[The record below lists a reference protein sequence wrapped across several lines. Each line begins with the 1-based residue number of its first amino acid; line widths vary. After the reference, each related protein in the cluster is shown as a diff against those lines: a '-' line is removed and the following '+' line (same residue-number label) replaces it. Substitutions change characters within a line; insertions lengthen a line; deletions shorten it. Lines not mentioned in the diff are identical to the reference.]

1 MDFHVYGTQAVQ
13 AIRYVQDNLGGK
25 WSQKE
30 YRQIV
35 NNMTFKQFQLKA
47 KKFFREQ
54 LRVTDYIDVNAAALN
69 IRNNIPFRGPTI
81 YILFAAIVIA
91 SVGLNVN
98 SIPVIIG
105 AMLISPL
112 MSPIIG
118 FGMGLGTN
126 DTQLLLRSLK
136 NLGIMFGIS
145 LIASTL
151 YFLLT
156 PLETDNPTELLART
170 NPSIYDVMIAF
181 FGGVAGILEL
191 SRKEKGTV
199 ISGVAIAT
207 ALMPPL
213 CTVGYGIANWNWHY
227 AGGALYL
234 FFINCVFIA
243 LATFLAVKF
252 LRFPMAE
259 EQHTHSRRK
268 IISYSLLIV
277 VVLVPSFFS
286 AYNIVRENRFA
297 TEVRHFVKENKTIG
311 STYIYDYSTDLSVKP
326 YTLTLRLA
334 GEALSQNDRARLYT
348 EADKFGIGHNQ
359 IIFQEDA
366 TIEVRRLNETE
377 IMRDWLSST
386 EAQLRQR
393 DDSIRSLRA
402 QLDAYRALQLPSAQI
417 AAELRSQWPEIA
429 GVTLA
434 RSDASVILLLTAAP
448 PKTAGAETDSVAAT
462 LRAEDLER
470 IHNWL
475 TVRLQE
481 ANVEVIVR

>member
-1 MDFHVYGTQAVQ
+1 
-13 AIRYVQDNLGGK
+13 
-25 WSQKE
+25 
-30 YRQIV
+30 
-35 NNMTFKQFQLKA
+35 MTYKQLKHNA
-47 KKFFREQ
+47 RKFFREQ
-54 LRVTDYIDVNAAALN
+54 LRLADYIDVRAAADN

-81 YILFAAIVIA
+81 YILFVAIVIA

-126 DTQLLLRSLK
+126 DTKLLMRSLK
-136 NLGIMFGIS
+136 NLGIMFAIS

-151 YFLLT
+151 YFLVT

-181 FGGVAGILEL
+181 FGGLAGILEL

-199 ISGVAIAT
+199 LSGVAIAT

-213 CTVGYGIANWNWHY
+213 CTVGYGIANLNWHY

-243 LATFLAVKF
+243 LATFIMVKF
-252 LRFPMAE
+252 LNFPLAVE
-259 EQHTHSRRK
+259 HETRSWRK
-268 IISYSLLIV
+268 TISYSLLLL

-286 AYNIVRENRFA
+286 AYNIVRENEFSINA
-297 TEVRHFVKENKTIG
+297 RHFVKDNQTIG
-311 STYIYDYSTDLSVKP
+311 GTYIYDYSTDMSAKP
-326 YTLTLRLA
+326 YKITLRLA
-334 GEALSQNDRARLYT
+334 GETLSTENRARFYS
-348 EADKFGIGHNQ
+348 EAEKHGIRHEQ
-359 IIFQEDA
+359 IVFEEDA

-377 IMRDWLSST
+377 IMRDWLTNT

-393 DDSIRSLRA
+393 DDSIRSLRT
-402 QLDAYRALQLPSAQI
+402 QLDAFEALQLPSDQI
-417 AAELRSQWPEIA
+417 KAELLSQWPEIA
-429 GVTLA
+429 DITLA
-434 RSDASVILLLTAAP
+434 RADSSVILLITTPDVTMPEENLT
-448 PKTAGAETDSVAAT
+448 
-462 LRAEDLER
+462 R

-475 TVRLQE
+475 SVRLQE
-481 ANVEVIVR
+481 PAVEVIVRH

>member
-1 MDFHVYGTQAVQ
+1 M
-13 AIRYVQDNLGGK
+13 
-25 WSQKE
+25 
-30 YRQIV
+30 
-35 NNMTFKQFQLKA
+35 
-47 KKFFREQ
+47 REQ
-54 LRVTDYIDVNAAALN
+54 LSLTDYIDVQAASEN
-69 IRNNIPFRGPTI
+69 IRNSIPFRGPTV
-81 YILFAAIVIA
+81 YILFTAIVIA

-126 DTQLLLRSLK
+126 DTKLLLRSLK
-136 NLGIMFGIS
+136 NLGIMFAIS

-151 YFLLT
+151 YFLVT

-213 CTVGYGIANWNWHY
+213 CTVGYGIAKLNWHY

-243 LATFLAVKF
+243 LATFLVVKF
-252 LRFPMAE
+252 LHYPLAVE
-259 EQHTHSRRK
+259 KDKHTWRK
-268 IISYSLLIV
+268 IISYGLLIL

-286 AYNIVRENRFA
+286 AYSIVRENEFA
-297 TEVRHFVKENKTIG
+297 IQARHFVKDNKTVG
-311 STYIYDYSTDLSVKP
+311 GTYIFDYTTDTSVKP

-334 GEALSQNDRARLYT
+334 GEALSTESRAKLYT
-348 EADKFGIGHNQ
+348 EAEKHNIRHEQ
-359 IIFQEDA
+359 IIFIEDA

-377 IMRDWLSST
+377 IMKDWLSST
-386 EAQLRQR
+386 EEQLRQR
-393 DDSIRSLRA
+393 DDSIISLNAR
-402 QLDAYRALQLPSAQI
+402 LEAYEALQLPSKQI
-417 AAELRSQWPEIA
+417 AAELRSQWPEIKD
-429 GVTLA
+429 VTLA
-434 RSDASVILLLTAAP
+434 RADSSVILLLT
-448 PKTAGAETDSVAAT
+448 TSRR
-462 LRAEDLER
+462 LRPGDIQR
-470 IHNWL
+470 IQNWL
-475 TVRLQE
+475 AVRLQTKK
-481 ANVEVIVR
+481 VEVIVR

>member
-1 MDFHVYGTQAVQ
+1 
-13 AIRYVQDNLGGK
+13 
-25 WSQKE
+25 
-30 YRQIV
+30 
-35 NNMTFKQFQLKA
+35 MTYNEIKHKSR
-47 KKFFREQ
+47 KFFREQ
-54 LRVTDYIDVNAAALN
+54 LRVTDYIDVQAASEN
-69 IRNNIPFRGPTI
+69 IRNNIPFRGPTV
-81 YILFAAIVIA
+81 YILFTAIVIA

-126 DTQLLLRSLK
+126 DTKLLLHSLK
-136 NLGIMFGIS
+136 NLGIMFAIS

-181 FGGVAGILEL
+181 FGGVAGILEQ

-213 CTVGYGIANWNWHY
+213 CTVGYGIAKLNWHY

-243 LATFLAVKF
+243 LATFLMVKF
-252 LRFPMAE
+252 LHYPMAE
-259 EQHTHSRRK
+259 EQDQRSWRK
-268 IISYSLLIV
+268 MVSYSLLIL

-286 AYNIVRENRFA
+286 GYSIVQENQFA
-297 TEVRHFVKENKTIG
+297 TQARYFVKENRTVG
-311 STYIYDYSTDLSVKP
+311 GTYIFDYTTDTSGKP

-334 GEALSQNDRARLYT
+334 GETLSNDSRAKLYT
-348 EADKFGIGHNQ
+348 EAEKHGIRHEQ
-359 IIFQEDA
+359 IIFIEDA

-377 IMRDWLSST
+377 IMKDWLSST
-386 EAQLRQR
+386 EEQLRQR
-393 DDSIRSLRA
+393 DDSIRSLNA
-402 QLDAYRALQLPSAQI
+402 QLDTYKAQVLPSEQI
-417 AAELRSQWPEIA
+417 AAELKSQWPEIA
-429 GVTLA
+429 DITLA
-434 RSDASVILLLTAAP
+434 RADSSIILLLTM
-448 PKTAGAETDSVAAT
+448 KDTIEQSN
-462 LRAEDLER
+462 LER
-470 IHNWL
+470 IQKGL
-475 TVRLQE
+475 AVRLQTTK
-481 ANVEVIVR
+481 VEIIVK

>member
-1 MDFHVYGTQAVQ
+1 MTY
-13 AIRYVQDNLGGK
+13 
-25 WSQKE
+25 KE
-30 YRQIV
+30 
-35 NNMTFKQFQLKA
+35 FKHRA
-47 KKFFREQ
+47 RKFFREQ
-54 LRVTDYIDVNAAALN
+54 LRLSDYIDVHAASEN

-126 DTQLLLRSLK
+126 DTKLLLRSLK

-151 YFLLT
+151 YFLVT

-213 CTVGYGIANWNWHY
+213 CTVGYGIAKLNWHY

-243 LATFLAVKF
+243 LATFLVVKF
-252 LRFPMAE
+252 LHFPMAVE
-259 EQHTHSRRK
+259 KDRHSWRQ
-268 IISYSLLIV
+268 IISYSLLIL

-286 AYNIVRENRFA
+286 AYSIVRENDFTTQAR
-297 TEVRHFVKENKTIG
+297 RFVKENKTVG
-311 STYIYDYSTDLSVKP
+311 GTYIFDYSTNTSVKP

-334 GEALSQNDRARLYT
+334 GEQLSKDSRAKLYT
-348 EADKFGIGHNQ
+348 EAEKHGIRHEQ
-359 IIFQEDA
+359 IIFHEDA
-366 TIEVRRLNETE
+366 TIEVRRLNERE
-377 IMRDWLSST
+377 IMKDWLSST
-386 EAQLRQR
+386 EEQLRQR
-393 DDSIRSLRA
+393 DDSIRSLNA
-402 QLDAYRALQLPSAQI
+402 QLDAYAALVLPSNQI
-417 AAELRSQWPEIA
+417 AAELRSQWPEIKD
-429 GVTLA
+429 VTLA
-434 RSDASVILLLTAAP
+434 RADESVILLLTTSDALQ
-448 PKTAGAETDSVAAT
+448 PKDI
-462 LRAEDLER
+462 ER

-475 TVRLQE
+475 SVRLQTPK
-481 ANVEVIVR
+481 VEVIVR

>member
-1 MDFHVYGTQAVQ
+1 
-13 AIRYVQDNLGGK
+13 
-25 WSQKE
+25 
-30 YRQIV
+30 
-35 NNMTFKQFQLKA
+35 MTYKQFRQSA
-47 KKFFREQ
+47 RKFMREQ
-54 LRVTDYIDVNAAALN
+54 LSLADYIDVQAASEN
-69 IRNNIPFRGPTI
+69 IRNSIPFRGPTV
-81 YILFAAIVIA
+81 YILFTAIVIA

-126 DTQLLLRSLK
+126 DTKLLLRSLK
-136 NLGIMFGIS
+136 NLGIMFAIS

-151 YFLLT
+151 YFLVT

-213 CTVGYGIANWNWHY
+213 CTVGYGIAKLNWHY

-243 LATFLAVKF
+243 LATFLVVKF
-252 LRFPMAE
+252 LHYPLAVE
-259 EQHTHSRRK
+259 KDKHTWRK
-268 IISYSLLIV
+268 IISYGLLIL

-286 AYNIVRENRFA
+286 AYSIVRENEFA
-297 TEVRHFVKENKTIG
+297 IQARHFVKDNKTVG
-311 STYIYDYSTDLSVKP
+311 GTYIFDYTTDTSVKP

-334 GEALSQNDRARLYT
+334 GEALSTDSRAKLYT
-348 EADKFGIGHNQ
+348 EAEKHNIRHEQ
-359 IIFQEDA
+359 IIFVEDA

-377 IMRDWLSST
+377 IMKDWLSST
-386 EAQLRQR
+386 EEQLRQR
-393 DDSIRSLRA
+393 DDSIISLNA
-402 QLDAYRALQLPSAQI
+402 QLEAYEALQLPSKQI
-417 AAELRSQWPEIA
+417 AAELRSQWPEIKD
-429 GVTLA
+429 VTLA
-434 RSDASVILLLTAAP
+434 RADSSVILLLTTSR
-448 PKTAGAETDSVAAT
+448 K
-462 LRAEDLER
+462 LRPNDIQR
-470 IHNWL
+470 IQNWL
-475 TVRLQE
+475 AVRLQTKK
-481 ANVEVIVR
+481 VEVIVR

>member
-1 MDFHVYGTQAVQ
+1 MTH
-13 AIRYVQDNLGGK
+13 
-25 WSQKE
+25 KE
-30 YRQIV
+30 
-35 NNMTFKQFQLKA
+35 FKHKA
-47 KKFFREQ
+47 RKFFREQ
-54 LRVTDYIDVNAAALN
+54 LRVTDYIDVQAASEN
-69 IRNNIPFRGPTI
+69 IRNNIPFRGPTV

-126 DTQLLLRSLK
+126 DTKLLLHSLK
-136 NLGIMFGIS
+136 NLGIMFAIS

-170 NPSIYDVMIAF
+170 TPSIYDVMIAF
-181 FGGVAGILEL
+181 FGGLAGILEQ

-213 CTVGYGIANWNWHY
+213 CTVGYGIAKLNWHY

-243 LATFLAVKF
+243 LATFLMVKF
-252 LRFPMAE
+252 LHYPMAE
-259 EQHTHSRRK
+259 EQGQRSWRK
-268 IISYSLLIV
+268 MISYSLLIL

-286 AYNIVRENRFA
+286 AYSIVQENQFA
-297 TEVRHFVKENKTIG
+297 TQARHFVKENRTISG
-311 STYIYDYSTDLSVKP
+311 TYIFDYTTDTSVKP

-334 GEALSQNDRARLYT
+334 GEQLSNDSRAKLYT
-348 EADKFGIGHNQ
+348 EAEKHGIRHEQ
-359 IIFQEDA
+359 IIFHEDA

-386 EAQLRQR
+386 EEQLRQR
-393 DDSIRSLRA
+393 DDSIRSLNA
-402 QLDAYRALQLPSAQI
+402 QLDTYKAQVLPSAQI
-417 AAELRSQWPEIA
+417 AAELKSQWPEIA
-429 GVTLA
+429 DITLA
-434 RSDASVILLLTAAP
+434 RADSSVILLLTMADTIEP
-448 PKTAGAETDSVAAT
+448 I
-462 LRAEDLER
+462 DLER
-470 IHNWL
+470 IQKGL
-475 TVRLQE
+475 AVRLQTTK
-481 ANVEVIVR
+481 VEIIVK

>member
-1 MDFHVYGTQAVQ
+1 
-13 AIRYVQDNLGGK
+13 
-25 WSQKE
+25 
-30 YRQIV
+30 
-35 NNMTFKQFQLKA
+35 MTLKQFKHNA
-47 KKFFREQ
+47 RKFFREQ
-54 LRVTDYIDVNAAALN
+54 LQVADYIDVRAAGEN

-81 YILFAAIVIA
+81 YILFVAIVIA

-126 DTQLLLRSLK
+126 DTKLLVQSIK
-136 NLGIMFGIS
+136 NLGIMFAIS

-151 YFLLT
+151 YFLVT

-181 FGGVAGILEL
+181 FGGLAGILEL

-199 ISGVAIAT
+199 LSGVAIAT

-213 CTVGYGIANWNWHY
+213 CTVGYGIANLNWHY

-243 LATFLAVKF
+243 LATFIMVKF
-252 LRFPMAE
+252 LNFPVVE
-259 EQHTHSRRK
+259 EK
-268 IISYSLLIV
+268 DSYSWRQSLSYGLLIL

-286 AYNIVRENRFA
+286 AYNIVRQNEFA
-297 TEVRHFVKENKTIG
+297 ISARRFVKANQTLG
-311 STYIYDYSTDLSVKP
+311 GTYIYDYATDMSAKP
-326 YTLTLRLA
+326 YKITLKLA
-334 GEALSQNDRARLYT
+334 GETLSTDNRARFYA
-348 EADKFGIGHNQ
+348 EAERHGIRHEQ
-359 IIFQEDA
+359 IVFEEDA

-386 EAQLRQR
+386 EQQLRQR
-393 DDSIRSLRA
+393 DDTIRSLRTRVA
-402 QLDAYRALQLPSAQI
+402 AYEALQLPSAQI
-417 AAELRSQWPEIA
+417 KAELLSQWPELA
-429 GVTLA
+429 DATLA
-434 RSDASVILLLTAAP
+434 RADSSVVLLLSASSEQMPEESLT
-448 PKTAGAETDSVAAT
+448 
-462 LRAEDLER
+462 R
-470 IHNWL
+470 IRNWL
-475 TVRLQE
+475 SVRLQE
-481 ANVEVIVR
+481 PVVEVIVR

>member
-1 MDFHVYGTQAVQ
+1 M
-13 AIRYVQDNLGGK
+13 
-25 WSQKE
+25 
-30 YRQIV
+30 
-35 NNMTFKQFQLKA
+35 
-47 KKFFREQ
+47 REQ
-54 LRVTDYIDVNAAALN
+54 LSLTDYIDVQAASEN
-69 IRNNIPFRGPTI
+69 IRNSIPFRGPTV
-81 YILFAAIVIA
+81 YILFTAIVIA

-126 DTQLLLRSLK
+126 DTKLLLRSLK
-136 NLGIMFGIS
+136 NLGIMFAIS

-151 YFLLT
+151 YFLVT

-213 CTVGYGIANWNWHY
+213 CTVGYGIAKLNWHY

-243 LATFLAVKF
+243 LATFLVVKF
-252 LRFPMAE
+252 LHYPLAVE
-259 EQHTHSRRK
+259 KDKHTWRK
-268 IISYSLLIV
+268 IISYGLLIL

-286 AYNIVRENRFA
+286 AYSIVRENEFA
-297 TEVRHFVKENKTIG
+297 IQARHFVKDNKTVG
-311 STYIYDYSTDLSVKP
+311 GTYIFDYTTDTSVKP

-334 GEALSQNDRARLYT
+334 GEALSTDSRAKLYT
-348 EADKFGIGHNQ
+348 EAEKHNIRHEQ
-359 IIFQEDA
+359 IIFVEDA

-377 IMRDWLSST
+377 IMKDWLSST
-386 EAQLRQR
+386 EEQLRQR
-393 DDSIRSLRA
+393 DDSIISLNA
-402 QLDAYRALQLPSAQI
+402 QLEAYAALQLPSKQI
-417 AAELRSQWPEIA
+417 AAELRSQWPEIKD
-429 GVTLA
+429 VTLA
-434 RSDASVILLLTAAP
+434 RADSSVILLLTTSR
-448 PKTAGAETDSVAAT
+448 K
-462 LRAEDLER
+462 LRPNDIQR
-470 IHNWL
+470 IQNWL
-475 TVRLQE
+475 AVRLQTKK
-481 ANVEVIVR
+481 VEVIVR

>member
-1 MDFHVYGTQAVQ
+1 MTY
-13 AIRYVQDNLGGK
+13 
-25 WSQKE
+25 KE
-30 YRQIV
+30 
-35 NNMTFKQFQLKA
+35 FKHKA
-47 KKFFREQ
+47 RKFFRQ
-54 LRVTDYIDVNAAALN
+54 HLRVTDYIDVHAASEN

-105 AMLISPL
+105 AMLVSPL

-126 DTQLLLRSLK
+126 DTKLLLRSLK
-136 NLGIMFGIS
+136 NLGIMFAIS

-151 YFLLT
+151 YFLVT

-213 CTVGYGIANWNWHY
+213 CTVGYGIAKLNWHY

-243 LATFLAVKF
+243 LATFLVVKF
-252 LRFPMAE
+252 LHFPMAE
-259 EQHTHSRRK
+259 EQDRRSWRK
-268 IISYSLLIV
+268 IVSYCLLIL

-286 AYNIVRENRFA
+286 AYSIVRENRFA
-297 TEVRHFVKENKTIG
+297 TEARHFVKENQTVSG
-311 STYIYDYSTDLSVKP
+311 TYIFDYTTDTSVKP

-334 GEALSQNDRARLYT
+334 GEQLSNDSRAKLYT
-348 EADKFGIGHNQ
+348 AAEKHGIRHEQ
-359 IIFQEDA
+359 IIFEEDA
-366 TIEVRRLNETE
+366 TIEIRRLNETE
-377 IMRDWLSST
+377 IMKDWLSAT
-386 EAQLRQR
+386 EEQLRQR
-393 DDSIRSLRA
+393 DDSIRSLNA
-402 QLDAYRALQLPSAQI
+402 QLDAYAALVLPSEQI
-417 AAELRSQWPEIA
+417 AAELRSQWPEIND
-429 GVTLA
+429 VTLA
-434 RSDASVILLLTAAP
+434 REDESIILLLTTS
-448 PKTAGAETDSVAAT
+448 KTISHT
-462 LRAEDLER
+462 DLER

-475 TVRLQE
+475 SVRLQTPK
-481 ANVEVIVR
+481 VEVIVR

>member
-1 MDFHVYGTQAVQ
+1 M
-13 AIRYVQDNLGGK
+13 R
-25 WSQKE
+25 
-30 YRQIV
+30 
-35 NNMTFKQFQLKA
+35 
-47 KKFFREQ
+47 KFFREQ
-54 LRVTDYIDVNAAALN
+54 LRVKDYIDVAAACDN
-69 IRNNIPFRGPTI
+69 IRSNIPIRGPQI

-118 FGMGLGTN
+118 FGLGLGTN
-126 DTQLLLRSLK
+126 DTKLLLKALK
-136 NLGIMFGIS
+136 NLGIMFAIS

-151 YFLLT
+151 YFLVT

-199 ISGVAIAT
+199 LSGVAIAT

-213 CTVGYGIANWNWHY
+213 CTVGYGIANLNWHY

-243 LATFLAVKF
+243 LATFLAVKL

-259 EQHTHSRRK
+259 EQSSRSWRHV
-268 IISYSLLIV
+268 ISYSLLLL
-277 VVLVPSFFS
+277 VVLIPSVFS
-286 AYNIVRENRFA
+286 AYNIVRENRFTIEA
-297 TEVRHFVKENKTIG
+297 RRFVKENQTISG
-311 STYIYDYSTDLSVKP
+311 TYIYDYTTDMSVKP
-326 YTLTLRLA
+326 YMLTLHLA
-334 GEALSQNDRARLYT
+334 GETLNNEARARLYT
-348 EADKFGIGHNQ
+348 EAEKHGIRHEQ

-386 EAQLRQR
+386 EAQLRER
-393 DDSIRSLRA
+393 DDSIRSLRGK
-402 QLDAYRALQLPSAQI
+402 LDAYEALQLPSKQI
-417 AAELRSQWPEIA
+417 AAELRSQCPEIKD
-429 GVTLA
+429 VTLA
-434 RSDASVILLLTAAP
+434 RSDSSIILLITISPTTNKSGKNKSTTPVLLP
-448 PKTAGAETDSVAAT
+448 ENI
-462 LRAEDLER
+462 ER
-470 IHNWL
+470 IRDWL
-475 TVRLQE
+475 SVRLQTD
-481 ANVEVIVR
+481 NVEVIVRER

>member
-1 MDFHVYGTQAVQ
+1 
-13 AIRYVQDNLGGK
+13 
-25 WSQKE
+25 
-30 YRQIV
+30 
-35 NNMTFKQFQLKA
+35 MTYKQFKHKA
-47 KKFFREQ
+47 QKFMREQ
-54 LRVTDYIDVNAAALN
+54 LSLSDYIDVQAANIN
-69 IRNNIPFRGPTI
+69 IRSNIPFRGPNI
-81 YILFAAIVIA
+81 YILFVAIVIA

-118 FGMGLGTN
+118 FGLGLGTN
-126 DTQLLLRSLK
+126 DTKLLLHSLK
-136 NLGIMFGIS
+136 NLGIMFAIS
-145 LIASTL
+145 LIASTM
-151 YFLLT
+151 YFLVT

-199 ISGVAIAT
+199 MSGVAIAT

-213 CTVGYGIANWNWHY
+213 CTVGYGIANFNWHY

-243 LATFLAVKF
+243 LAAFIAVKF
-252 LRFPMAE
+252 LGYPKADE
-259 EQHTHSRRK
+259 SEKNSWRK
-268 IISYSLLIV
+268 RISYSLLIL

-286 AYNIVRENRFA
+286 AYNIVLENRFA
-297 TEVRHFVKENKTIG
+297 TEVRHFVKENKTVG
-311 STYIYDYSTDLSVKP
+311 GTYIYDYTTDLSVKP

-334 GEALSQNDRARLYT
+334 GETLSQDARAKLYT
-348 EADKFGIGHNQ
+348 EAEKYGISHNQ
-359 IIFQEDA
+359 IVFIEDA

-393 DDSIRSLRA
+393 DDSIRSLQTR
-402 QLDAYRALQLPSAQI
+402 LEAYEALRLPTAQI

-429 GVTLA
+429 EVTLA
-434 RSDASVILLLTAAP
+434 RSDAAVILLLTPQKADMLTP
-448 PKTAGAETDSVAAT
+448 ENV
-462 LRAEDLER
+462 ER

-475 TVRLQE
+475 SVRLQTPE
-481 ANVEVIVR
+481 VEVIVR